1 MSYSIFLRRQH
12 VYLKKNVLGVT
23 ERFTNYTSV
32 LFLSFLDIKLCREN
46 SEFIFAVHT
55 ELILS
60 RFFTNVTIK

>member
-1 MSYSIFLRRQH
+1 MNVNELQYIFTTSTCLF
-12 VYLKKNVLGVT
+12 KK
-23 ERFTNYTSV
+23 ECFTNYTSV